1 MYHEF
6 SCLSFL
12 DFDKIKKQPKTSVGF
27 PLLLAPLGCRNP
39 ASVCLTFQDHKGE
52 EWLVEVINSRESA
65 CVKLSLIQ
73 VVTKTFLCPYSVLT
87 VF

>member
-1 MYHEF
+1 MN
-6 SCLSFL
+6 SAACLSWTL
-12 DFDKIKKQPKTSVGF
+12 TRKKKTPKTSVRF